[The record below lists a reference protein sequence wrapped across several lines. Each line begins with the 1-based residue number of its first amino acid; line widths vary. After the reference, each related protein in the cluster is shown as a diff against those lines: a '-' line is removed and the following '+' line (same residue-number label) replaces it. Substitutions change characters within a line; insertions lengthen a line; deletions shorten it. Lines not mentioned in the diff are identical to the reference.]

1 MTKTNTRKARVSF
14 SPEQKLEYAKL
25 MVIEGYS
32 TKQIMEISGAGATA
46 AARWKKQYQQEL
58 KGQTPEGKKA
68 LTPDQQRIQEL
79 EKQLWRAK
87 RDNEILKKA
96 TAFFVRDN
104 NELS

>member
-1 MTKTNTRKARVSF
+1 MSQKTTRKPRVSF
-14 SPEQKLEYAKL
+14 TVEQKLEYAKL
-25 MVIEGYS
+25 MVVEGYTS
-32 TKQIMEISGAGATA
+32 RQIMEISGAGATA
-46 AARWKKQYQQEL
+46 VARWKSQYQQEL

-68 LTPDQQRIQEL
+68 FTADQQRIQEL

-96 TAFFVRDN
+96 TALLVRDN